1 MITLEIPRFK
11 VIQAEYLVL
20 DYNGTLAIDGTLIP
34 GVKETLNTLAE
45 DLKIHIVTANTFG
58 KITENLVDVNC
69 NLVIINKDH
78 QQLQKV
84 KYISDLG
91 EENVIAIGN
100 GMNDALMLKNAALGI
115 ALIQKEGASVKAL
128 MNADIVCTNIM
139 DALEL
144 LKNPLRM
151 VATLRN

>member
-1 MITLEIPRFK
+1 MITIDIPGNK
-11 VIQAEYLVL
+11 KIEVEHLVL

-34 GVKETLNTLAE
+34 GVREILNSLAE

-58 KITENLVDVNC
+58 KITENLVDINC
-69 NLVIINKDH
+69 NLVIINNDF

-84 KYISDLG
+84 KYISDLD
-91 EENVIAIGN
+91 EDNVIAIGN
-100 GMNDALMLKNAALGI
+100 GLNDAMMLKNSVVGI
-115 ALIQKEGASVKAL
+115 VVVQKEGASVKSIG
-128 MNADIVCTNIM
+128 NADVVCSNII

-151 VATLRN
+151 IATLRN

>member
-1 MITLEIPRFK
+1 MITIDIPGNK
-11 VIQAEYLVL
+11 KIEAEHLVL

-34 GVKETLNTLAE
+34 GVREILNSLAE

-58 KITENLVDVNC
+58 KTTENLVDIDC
-69 NLVIINKDH
+69 NLVIINNDF

-91 EENVIAIGN
+91 ENAVIAIGN
-100 GMNDALMLKNAALGI
+100 GLNDALMLKNAALGI
-115 ALIQKEGASVKAL
+115 VVIQKEGASVKSL
-128 MNADIVCTNIM
+128 ENADIVCTNIL

-151 VATLRN
+151 AATLRN

>member
-1 MITLEIPRFK
+1 MITIDIPGYK
-11 VIQAEYLVL
+11 KIEAEHLVL

-34 GVKETLNTLAE
+34 GVREILNSLAE

-58 KITENLVDVNC
+58 KINENLVDIDC
-69 NLVIINKDH
+69 NLVIINNDY

-91 EENVIAIGN
+91 ENAVIAIGN
-100 GMNDALMLKNAALGI
+100 GLNDAMMLKNAALGI
-115 ALIQKEGASVKAL
+115 VVIQKEGASVKSL
-128 MNADIVCTNIM
+128 ENADIVCTNIM

-144 LKNPLRM
+144 LKNPLRIK
-151 VATLRN
+151 ATLRN